1 MIEAGVPVAVA
12 TDFNPGS
19 CMSYSLPLAMT
30 IACTQMGMTVEEA
43 ITGATL
49 NAAAALGL
57 SASLGSIEV
66 GKQADLVVANM
77 RDYRTLVYHF
87 GVNHTR
93 HTVKNGTLLE
103 L

>member
-1 MIEAGVPVAVA
+1 
-12 TDFNPGS
+12 
-19 CMSYSLPLAMT
+19 MSYSLPLAMT
-30 IACTQMGMTVEEA
+30 IACTQMGLTVEEA

-57 SASLGSIEV
+57 SGSLGSIEV
-66 GKQADLVVANM
+66 GKQADLVVADT

-87 GVNHTR
+87 GVNHAR
-93 HTVKNGTLLE
+93 HTIKNGTLLE